1 MKLSRMRIGSKLIL
15 GFSVTLGFL
24 IFTIIFNFWNM
35 RRIQYNLDNIVK
47 QNIEQ
52 MRLAE
57 DVGSL
62 TRELSIALGNMIF
75 LKLQTHKENEKKR
88 IEELS
93 RRYDE
98 IFRIIMDKTPK
109 DDVKAQSLLAR
120 IKAEQEEARDW
131 NNKIINL
138 IISNPDAEIEDV
150 FTRKATPATRR
161 WLDSIDE
168 FKRYQEGKNKINY
181 NESTLI
187 YRNTRLITIIIGV
200 ITILLTGW
208 ISLLITR
215 SVTKS
220 INKIASGLD
229 ASANKVTSASAQV
242 SSASKVLADGA
253 SEQAAGIEETS
264 SSIEEM
270 ASMTR
275 KNAENANQANI
286 LMMETL
292 KVVDEANRS
301 MVRLTESMGEITT
314 ASKETAKIIKTID
327 EIAFQ
332 TNLLALNAAVE
343 AARAGE
349 VGAGFAV
356 VADEVR
362 NLAIR
367 AADAAKN
374 TAVLIEGTLRKI
386 MDGSEVVSKTNE
398 SFQRVASSSKK
409 VAELVGEIAV
419 ASSEQAQGIEQ
430 INKAIS
436 EMDRVVQKNAASA
449 EESSS
454 AAMEMNGEAQV
465 LKNFVSELLTLVNG
479 RSNGDVVKNLESTPS
494 DLEMESGNGGD
505 GKHGGKLLSRFSKPI
520 RENKFKD
527 HQVLFNKQ
535 RPQEIIPLEE
545 ESFKEF

>member
-47 QNIEQ
+47 QNSEQ

-62 TRELSIALGNMIF
+62 TREISIALGNMIF

-168 FKRYQEGKNKINY
+168 FKRYQEGKNKIKY

-479 RSNGDVVKNLESTPS
+479 RSNGDVVKDLESASS

-505 GKHGGKLLSRFSKPI
+505 GKHGGKLLSRFSKSI
-520 RENKFKD
+520 RENKLNN
-527 HQVLFNKQ
+527 HRISFNKQ